1 MKICRNSSN
10 LAKVILFLIA
20 FIILVAVLAAIS
32 DVVKLVII
40 SALLAYVLDPLAS
53 FLESRG
59 MSRTSATASI
69 FLFFCALAGIS
80 SIVVLPVLYGEI
92 KAIQSGFILEKTSLM
107 VSSFDDFLVSNFA
120 FLGIRDLNLL
130 GKIQNAVAGVGD
142 WVFSHFLD
150 AASVITGMVL
160 IPVIVFFFMKDGR
173 KFKRVF
179 VSIIPNRYF
188 EFTLYLIHKLNLQIG
203 NYLRGQMLE
212 ATIVGILS
220 ILALWLIGVKY
231 FFIIGT
237 VAGLANLIPYLGPVT
252 GATIAIIVSILQTGG
267 GDKVL
272 YIIVA
277 FILIRLI
284 DDVLVLP
291 LALAKSVH
299 IHPLMVLFSLLIGGK
314 LFGIL
319 GMLLSVPVAG
329 FIKVVVQ
336 ESIINYRRYGD
347 RPV

>member
-1 MKICRNSSN
+1 MKIYSNSSN
-10 LAKVILFLIA
+10 LAKVIFFLIA
-20 FIILVAVLAAIS
+20 FIILLAVLAAIS

-40 SALLAYVLDPLAS
+40 SALLAYILDPLAS
-53 FLESRG
+53 LLESRG
-59 MSRTSATASI
+59 MSRTSATATI
-69 FLFFCALAGIS
+69 FLFFCALASIS
-80 SIVVLPVLYGEI
+80 SIVFLPVLYGEI
-92 KAIQSGFILEKTSLM
+92 KALQSGFILEKARLM
-107 VSSFDDFLVSNFA
+107 VSSTEDLLVSKLA

-130 GKIQNAVAGVGD
+130 SRIQNAMAGVGD
-142 WVFSHFLD
+142 WVFNHFLD

-188 EFTLYLIHKLNLQIG
+188 EFTLYLIHKMNIQIG

-220 ILALWLIGVKY
+220 IFALWLIGVKY
-231 FFIIGT
+231 FFIIGI

-277 FILIRLI
+277 FALIRLI

-291 LALAKSVH
+291 LALAKSVK
-299 IHPLMVLFSLLIGGK
+299 IHPLMVLFSLLIGAK

-319 GMLLSVPVAG
+319 GMLLAVPVAG
-329 FIKVVVQ
+329 FIKVVVH

-347 RPV
+347 RPA

>member
-1 MKICRNSSN
+1 MKIYSNSSN
-10 LAKVILFLIA
+10 LAKVTFFLIA
-20 FIILVAVLAAIS
+20 FIIFVAVLAAIS

-40 SALLAYVLDPLAS
+40 SALLAYILDPLAS
-53 FLESRG
+53 FFESRG
-59 MSRTSATASI
+59 MSRTSATATI

-80 SIVVLPVLYGEI
+80 SIVFLPVLYGEI
-92 KAIQSGFILEKTSLM
+92 KALQSGFILEKARLM
-107 VSSFDDFLVSNFA
+107 VSSSEDLLVSKLA

-130 GKIQNAVAGVGD
+130 GRIQNAMTGVGD

-188 EFTLYLIHKLNLQIG
+188 EFTLYLIHKLNIQIG

-220 ILALWLIGVKY
+220 VFALWLIGVKY
-231 FFIIGT
+231 FFIIGI

-252 GATIAIIVSILQTGG
+252 GATIAIIVSVLQTGG

-277 FILIRLI
+277 FTLIRLI

-291 LALAKSVH
+291 LALAKSVK

-319 GMLLSVPVAG
+319 GMLLAVPVAG
-329 FIKVVVQ
+329 FIKVVVH

-347 RPV
+347 RPA